1 MSISIFSMASFISMV
16 ALLALVCSSR
26 TDYPS
31 IPLFAAFRWAWF
43 EGVKVAF
50 SVLDSYGNFTG
61 EFL

>member
-31 IPLFAAFRWAWF
+31 IPLLVAVRWAWL

-50 SVLDSYGNFTG
+50 SVLDYGNFSG
-61 EFL
+61 DFL

>member
-43 EGVKVAF
+43 EGVRVAF
-50 SVLDSYGNFTG
+50 SVLDYGNFTG